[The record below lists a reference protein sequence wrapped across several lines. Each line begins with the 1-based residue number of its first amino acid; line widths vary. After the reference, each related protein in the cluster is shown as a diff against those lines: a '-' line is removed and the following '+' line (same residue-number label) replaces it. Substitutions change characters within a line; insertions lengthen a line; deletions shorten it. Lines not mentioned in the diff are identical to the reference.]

1 MSSCDPYLKA
11 YCVRCEECRDG
22 KTCFC
27 CCPGPSVAGWEK
39 HVKTVTVSQHV
50 TVVRIASGPPPPG
63 WVEEKP
69 GESRELEVD
78 LNLRLKE

>member
-1 MSSCDPYLKA
+1 MLG
-11 YCVRCEECRDG
+11 VRNAEMERLVSAVR
-22 KTCFC
+22 T
-27 CCPGPSVAGWEK
+27 PVAGWEK

-50 TVVRIASGPPPPG
+50 TVVRIASEPPPPG

-69 GESRELEVD
+69 EGIRKLEVD